1 MFDILST
8 AELTIGAAIVVGF
21 LTLAMA
27 QTARGRVAVLLAL
40 GAWFVLVLGDR
51 RDRRAQPRAWRRARA
66 RPHGRFARRGARRR
80 LFRYPFRAKR
90 DGSNPLAGACRP
102 ACDPPS
108 GVHLSCSLRQRP
120 PTRAIRAERGRGRYV
135 HRRDRPAGRLGG
147 GAIRRPRPAGCLAME
162 RARGRGPR
170 HRSYPRALVGARS
183 TAGFRWTARRFAN
196 DQFALARH
204 SGLSGPDP
212 AVHARCYLLT
222 AVRED

>member
-40 GAWFVLVLGDR
+40 GAWFVLVLAIG
-51 RDRRAQPRAWRRARA
+51 ATGALSPALGGAPA
-66 RPHGRFARRGARRR
+66 LGLTVASARRGARRR
-80 LFRYPFRAKR
+80 LFRFAFRAKR

-102 ACDPPS
+102 ACDPPP
-108 GVHLSCSLRQRP
+108 GIHVSCSLRQRP
-120 PTRAIRAERGRGRYV
+120 PTRAVRAERGRGRYV

-147 GAIRRPRPAGCLAME
+147 GAIRRPRAAGCLPME

-170 HRSYPRALVGARS
+170 HRSYPWALVGARS
-183 TAGFRWTARRFAN
+183 ASGFRWTSRRFAN

-212 AVHARCYLLT
+212 AVHARCYLFT